1 MTEQILTMTR
11 SQFMKR
17 FLGVDDPCERCHGAG
32 RYMYSH
38 GSTWR
43 GGVGTT
49 GMEWDVCDLCW
60 GTGDKH
66 KTGVDLRKQ
75 RNEFRQAVRSE
86 SLKHLERCMGA
97 WLGNTHEALLTLS
110 DELER
115 LSRGRKQ
122 RPRYFYDACEHLA
135 TALREMVEAAQAG
148 GR

>member
-1 MTEQILTMTR
+1 MTEQIFTMTR

-32 RYMYSH
+32 RYMYGH

-49 GMEWDVCDLCW
+49 GMAWDVCDVCW

-75 RNEFRQAVRSE
+75 RDEFRQAVRSE
-86 SLKHLERCMGA
+86 SLKHLER
-97 WLGNTHEALLTLS
+97 WLGARYGDTHEALLALS

-122 RPRYFYDACEHLA
+122 RPQHFYDACLSLA
-135 TALREMVEAAQAG
+135 EALREMVAAAKDG